1 MYRSIHLYWYR
12 YRLSF
17 SITVSFYW
25 HRYGVF
31 LKPYRK
37 NRYWCIYITLSLSH
51 WLSFN
56 LPPSLS
62 SLHLSHTL
70 CLPHYLY
77 LSPLSLFL
85 PSLSHSLSFYFI
97 TLSFLFSFIH
107 SRVISLIFFSLSFT
121 HSLTPS
127 LPLCFIQSLSLSLSL
142 SHSLTPSLLSLIPCL
157 SQTIYLLTYLS
168 VCDFLSFTPLSL
180 VYLFTYPF
188 VFLSLSPPPPFLTRF
203 VSMCLCFSLSP
214 LLPLTLSTNSPI
226 CLFVFVS
233 LSDSV
238 YLFTYKIVCVCFS
251 LSHPLS
257 LWLSLPIYISVC
269 LFLSLSLTL
278 PTHSSI
284 CLCVF
289 ISFSHP
295 YLPIQVSS
303 LSPSLFDSL
312 STYLPIWGSKPLCH
326 EFPPSVI
333 WKSAL
338 IFSQYLRISDRRDFG
353 IDGFLPPST
362 SHKRRNYVAQPPETP
377 LSWTR

>member
-1 MYRSIHLYWYR
+1 M
-12 YRLSF
+12 
-17 SITVSFYW
+17 
-25 HRYGVF
+25 
-31 LKPYRK
+31 
-37 NRYWCIYITLSLSH
+37 
-51 WLSFN
+51 
-56 LPPSLS
+56 
-62 SLHLSHTL
+62 
-70 CLPHYLY
+70 
-77 LSPLSLFL
+77 
-85 PSLSHSLSFYFI
+85 
-97 TLSFLFSFIH
+97 
-107 SRVISLIFFSLSFT
+107 
-121 HSLTPS
+121 
-127 LPLCFIQSLSLSLSL
+127 
-142 SHSLTPSLLSLIPCL
+142 
-157 SQTIYLLTYLS
+157 
-168 VCDFLSFTPLSL
+168 CDSLSFTPLSL

-188 VFLSLSPPPPFLTRF
+188 VFLSLSPPPFLTRF

-238 YLFTYKIVCVCFS
+238 YLFTCVCFS

-312 STYLPIWGSKPLCH
+312 STYLPIWGSKPLWH
-326 EFPPSVI
+326 KFPPSVI
-333 WKSAL
+333 WKSACNFFHNTFAYPIAAIL
-338 IFSQYLRISDRRDFG
+338 VSMDSCHRLLHINGG
-353 IDGFLPPST
+353 IMSRNPLKPPFLGPDSRGE
-362 SHKRRNYVAQPPETP
+362 HKMYQEIVG
-377 LSWTR
+377 